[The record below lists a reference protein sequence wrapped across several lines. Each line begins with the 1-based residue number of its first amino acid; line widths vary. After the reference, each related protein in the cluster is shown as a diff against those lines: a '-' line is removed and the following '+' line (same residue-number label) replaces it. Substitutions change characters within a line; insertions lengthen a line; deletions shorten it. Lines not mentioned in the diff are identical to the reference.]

1 VPLPPNPRRAL
12 AVMAH
17 PDDIEFMCGG
27 LVSRWAREGVELHYC
42 LLTDGAG
49 GSRDPGATAEAL
61 AELRRAEQRAAGARF
76 AVASYHFLGLP
87 DGRLTPTIELR
98 LQIARVIRQV
108 RPEAVITSDP
118 RFFYSEWY
126 ANHPDHR
133 AAGEATLAAIMPFA
147 NTLLAA
153 PELLAEG
160 LEPHDVHEIYLA
172 APDRPSLFAPLEPVD
187 LERKAAAMG
196 AHASQV
202 AQFPGFAD
210 LMASMARQTGELARA
225 SGVECELAE
234 AFVYINLRRPR
245 VE

>member
-1 VPLPPNPRRAL
+1 MIDVVVCDGHPLFL
-12 AVMAH
+12 
-17 PDDIEFMCGG
+17 DG
-27 LVSRWAREGVELHYC
+27 L
-42 LLTDGAG
+42 
-49 GSRDPGATAEAL
+49 
-61 AELRRAEQRAAGARF
+61 
-76 AVASYHFLGLP
+76 
-87 DGRLTPTIELR
+87 
-98 LQIARVIRQV
+98 ARVIRQV

-118 RFFYSEWY
+118 RFYYSEWY

-147 NTLLAA
+147 NTLLAT

-172 APDRPSLFAPLEPVD
+172 APDRPTLYAPLDPVD
-187 LERKAAAMG
+187 LERKAAAMR

-210 LMASMARQTGELARA
+210 LMASMARQTGDLARA